1 MNPPR
6 EHFAGTGPAASTH
19 PSTSRAYAEFVES
32 IDPGCLARA
41 GITDADIDAPPK
53 SLAES
58 VEAGWIT
65 AAEKRQ
71 IEGTATEAD
80 LIEGGYS
87 PAEVLEILA
96 EQQDRACASST

>member
-1 MNPPR
+1 MNVPR
-6 EHFAGTGPAASTH
+6 EQVAGTSSTAPAYVSAT
-19 PSTSRAYAEFVES
+19 RAYAEFIER
-32 IDPGCLARA
+32 IDPGSLARA
-41 GITDADIDAPPK
+41 GVTDADLDEPPM
-53 SLAES
+53 SLAQA
-58 VEAGWIT
+58 VEAGWMT

-71 IEGTATEAD
+71 IEGTATEED